1 MSIPLTERQAGNG
14 ARRKGD
20 IMGAKKGPKMGVPR
34 SIRKRDKKQIML
46 YKLRM
51 EKGFSQRELADRA
64 GVQRNTVM
72 LIENGDTLPNLDTV
86 KKLCDVLE
94 VELGELFD

>member
-1 MSIPLTERQAGNG
+1 
-14 ARRKGD
+14 
-20 IMGAKKGPKMGVPR
+20 MGAKKGPKMGVPR
-34 SIRKRDKKQIML
+34 SIRKRDKKQLML

-72 LIENGDTLPNLDTV
+72 QIENGDTLPNLDTV

-94 VELGELFD
+94 VELSDFFE

>member
-1 MSIPLTERQAGNG
+1 
-14 ARRKGD
+14 
-20 IMGAKKGPKMGVPR
+20 MGAKKGPKMGVPR
-34 SIRKRDKKQIML
+34 SIRKRDKKQLML

-51 EKGFSQRELADRA
+51 EKGFSQRELADRT

-72 LIENGDTLPNLDTV
+72 QIENGDTLPNLDTV

-94 VELGELFD
+94 VELSDFFE

>member
-1 MSIPLTERQAGNG
+1 MS
-14 ARRKGD
+14 
-20 IMGAKKGPKMGVPR
+20 AKKGPKMGVPR
-34 SIRKRDKKQIML
+34 SIRKREKKQLML

-72 LIENGDTLPNLDTV
+72 QIENGDCTPNLETMR
-86 KKLCDVLE
+86 KLCAALG
-94 VELGELFD
+94 VELGELLG